1 MADEHMVEQ
10 MSRSRG
16 NRSPRRSFRGTTP
29 PPSPKQE
36 ILTNQKTNNTTDEK
50 DNIFEPVTDNSSV
63 VEEERLSFSSE
74 DDNSHPAITYTDN
87 IETNSSRKRP
97 PSPNLPVA
105 IVTKKLLSD
114 SSDEISVEDESRL
127 VNSKSFI
134 NKPSGFTVTTGQL
147 QHTQVPARSSA
158 MPPPKLESSA
168 SKVLTEEFQKQLGQ
182 ENSKLRSL
190 IIKEV
195 RRPGKSELCVTLHVH
210 TYTHTHTHTQRYL

>member
-10 MSRSRG
+10 MSRSRA
-16 NRSPRRSFRGTTP
+16 NRGVRRSFRGATP

-36 ILTNQKTNNTTDEK
+36 IILTNQKTSNTTDEK
-50 DNIFEPVTDNSSV
+50 DKTVFEPVTDNSLV

-74 DDNSHPAITYTDN
+74 DDSSHPAVTYDTDN
-87 IETNSSRKRP
+87 KETNSSRKRP
-97 PSPNLPVA
+97 PSPNLPVVM
-105 IVTKKLLSD
+105 VTKKSLSD

-134 NKPSGFTVTTGQL
+134 NKPSGFTITTGQP
-147 QHTQVPARSSA
+147 QHTQVLVRSSA

-195 RRPGKSELCVTLHVH
+195 RRPGKSELCSQ
-210 TYTHTHTHTQRYL
+210 THTHTCYVF